1 MTNLTRNPAP
11 RPIMKAEASKQQT
24 KSVTTT
30 LPSWY
35 KTEKDNSKRNCDYIK
50 NEVKLAQDAM
60 VR

>member
-1 MTNLTRNPAP
+1 
-11 RPIMKAEASKQQT
+11 MKAEASKQQT

-50 NEVKLAQDAM
+50 NEVKLAQEAM